1 MVSVEG
7 KEETGRGW
15 VPAPR
20 RPEPGGGRPVEA
32 GSGEVGSGGNTRRRT
47 LLRRAALVA
56 AGAGVGAVAFAEAAH
71 VVDRKLPIRGGA
83 AGATVASRDRHPG
96 AGQVLVTWAG
106 PTDQKLVA
114 LTFDDGPRPNWTNTV
129 LDTLQRYDV
138 PATFFLVG
146 RRVRKYASVLTGRMG
161 RHEVGNHTWN
171 HRDMARVDA
180 EEAYRDLSRAHEAI
194 AEVTGQEA
202 ALLRPP
208 YGHLGGGAV
217 LAAARMDYRIVLWS
231 LQMLESKFP
240 DDPVGHA
247 RHMVEHT
254 EPGSILLA
262 HDVGPQDRLVAIRG
276 LPDMITGLRARGFE
290 FVTVSQLLAAQAK
303 VHL

>member
-1 MVSVEG
+1 M
-7 KEETGRGW
+7 
-15 VPAPR
+15 PR
-20 RPEPGGGRPVEA
+20 RPAPEDAGPDEA
-32 GSGEVGSGGNTRRRT
+32 GAGGDTRRRT
-47 LLRRAALVA
+47 ILRRAALVA
-56 AGAGVGAVAFAEAAH
+56 AGAGVGAVAFAEAAD

-83 AGATVASRDRHPG
+83 AGATVASRDHHPG

-106 PTDQKLVA
+106 PPDRKLVA
-114 LTFDDGPRPNWTNTV
+114 LTFDDGPRPEWTNMV

-146 RRVRKYASVLTGRMG
+146 RRVRKYASVLTGRMD

-180 EEAYRDLSRAHEAI
+180 EEAYRDLSRAHQAI

-217 LAAARMDYRIVLWS
+217 LAAARLNYRIVLWS

-240 DDPVGHA
+240 GDPAGHA
-247 RHMVEHT
+247 RHMVEQT
-254 EPGSILLA
+254 EPGAILLA

-290 FVTVSQLLAAQAK
+290 FVTVSQLMATQAA
-303 VHL
+303 VRV